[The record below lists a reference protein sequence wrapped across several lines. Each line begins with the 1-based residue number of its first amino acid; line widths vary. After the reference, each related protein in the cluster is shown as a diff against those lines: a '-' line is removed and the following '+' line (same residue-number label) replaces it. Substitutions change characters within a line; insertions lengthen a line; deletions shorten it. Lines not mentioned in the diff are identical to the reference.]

1 MASTVDTTAVALR
14 GGDHT
19 ASLNFVGI
27 AKELVA
33 DMGTSGDGTDA
44 TTTTLRLHNGI
55 TTGGIPMMRADTM
68 NMSTRVLAEGRKKL
82 GDKNLAYSDLAN
94 LEETYEQYSRENMIQ
109 VLNASTVWTDLSL
122 LLATRKNLQDEIDS
136 TKTWVNTHY
145 VACTNPGAPYAKPS
159 NTVAIPTTFSNT
171 FTTKSTTTINNT
183 SGSIELVPDSNT
195 STGGFLDF
203 HFAGSSS
210 DYTSRII
217 EDGSGQVCYLGSARG
232 TATASTSSAVIAT
245 KGWVN
250 DSNASTNIVHRS
262 GAEPITGDK
271 TCTGV
276 IDITGGTTRVKTA
289 PASSNDTTAASTAYV
304 TSAIAASAAN
314 FVTIA
319 TSQTVTGSKQF
330 NSASVQFVDPEDPD
344 NPRWSSV
351 ASTDYVDWAI
361 SKASGEYVMT
371 SGINW
376 TDKAH
381 PSTAD
386 VQNIYGDITF
396 AANNAAEIAEKRAQL
411 LADKNAGIITPEQ
424 YTTYDTALAN
434 LAVHNCTTTFND
446 STVFTG
452 SNTWSNTTTNVFNGT
467 VNMTGAVTATGTVQ
481 LNGTTTG
488 VTPGATDNSTKLATT
503 AWVSNYAMKI
513 QPVISKFANAPNGA
527 VTLQYNTKIYVV
539 TGTVSAFTFNTS
551 NLGTLANDEALEFKL
566 FIPSTTNASAQ
577 NIWPASVRFLNEEA
591 PTLATGRNYVATL
604 FSIDKGTTWWLAMS
618 GWNYALWG

>member
-1 MASTVDTTAVALR
+1 
-14 GGDHT
+14 
-19 ASLNFVGI
+19 
-27 AKELVA
+27 
-33 DMGTSGDGTDA
+33 MGTSGDGTDA

-122 LLATRKNLQDEIDS
+122 LLATKKNLQDEIDS

-171 FTTKSTTTINNT
+171 FTTKSTTTINNAD
-183 SGSIELVPDSNT
+183 GSIELVPAT
-195 STGGFLDF
+195 STTDGGIIDF
-203 HFAGSSS
+203 HFNGSSE

-232 TATASTSSAVIAT
+232 TATASTSSTVIAT

-250 DSNASTNIVHRS
+250 DSSASTNVVHRS

-396 AANNAAEIAEKRAQL
+396 AASNAAEIAEKRAQL

-434 LAVHNCTTTFND
+434 LAAHNCTTTFND

-452 SNTWSNTTTNVFNGT
+452 SNTWSNTSTNVFNGS
-467 VNMTGAVTATGTVQ
+467 VNMTGAVTTTGTVQ

>member
-171 FTTKSTTTINNT
+171 FTTKGPTTINNGAGT
-183 SGSIELVPDSNT
+183 IELLPSDST
-195 STGGFLDF
+195 TDGGIIDF
-203 HFAGSSS
+203 HFSGSSE

-250 DSNASTNIVHRS
+250 DSSASTNVVHRS

-330 NSASVQFVDPEDPD
+330 NSASVQFIDPEDPD

-376 TDKAH
+376 T
-381 PSTAD
+381 
-386 VQNIYGDITF
+386 
-396 AANNAAEIAEKRAQL
+396 